1 MRPDLALGILGAPG
15 PQQVGVG
22 ALTPRRVTRA
32 GANVDAERDER
43 DEQDAK
49 QADNVVGGGADRM
62 HHLAMVAVTAVPPL
76 RKGLIK
82 REPTVKPVK
91 AAGHSAGLRER
102 DDDAGD
108 PCLESGCGG
117 CELCQPGRDLV

>member
-1 MRPDLALGILGAPG
+1 MRPELAIGILGAAG
-15 PQQVGVG
+15 AQQVGAG

-49 QADNVVGGGADRM
+49 QVDNEVGSGADRM
-62 HHLAMVAVTAVPPL
+62 HHLALVAVTVVPPL
-76 RKGLIK
+76 RKGVVR
-82 REPTVKPVK
+82 REPTIKPVK
-91 AAGHSAGLRER
+91 ASGHSAGLRER
-102 DDDAGD
+102 DDDACD